1 MVKTFLFARKINGQE
16 YEFYHK
22 DFTEEESWIDKAYG
36 CFMVKTPENALGYPD
51 YVFFEGGSGNTMHRY
66 LAPYIIKKLR
76 KMLEAKGYNPDS
88 RAYMEF

>member
-1 MVKTFLFARKINGQE
+1 MTKTFLMARKINGKE

-22 DFTEEESWIDKAYG
+22 DFTKEESWIGEAYG

-51 YVFFEGGSGNTMHRY
+51 YVFFDGVSGSTMHRP

-76 KMLEAKGYNPDS
+76 EMLEKKGFNPDS
-88 RAYMEF
+88 RDYMEF